1 MVLLV
6 THIAWLGKKSPFCG
20 NVTYGLTITEALRN
34 RGHRISFIH
43 FDTPASFPLRRD
55 DSDNPLMPWQTA
67 SPAAASANAAAHSLS
82 TGLATGLTNGFTTA
96 LNSGLSGFN
105 SKAGSNFQGGSR
117 SPAGVNWLG
126 AASSQSGE
134 GSLSGTSSQAGI
146 SSQANSNLRSG
157 SNSQANTSFESGA
170 NAQSGVNA
178 QSATGRLAPVDAQ
191 QTGDAAQTAEA
202 LAKAEALANPEVALT
217 YLMKSQV
224 YTVPAPGA
232 QRELRESLERL
243 RPDVVHASLT
253 LSPLDF
259 LLPDLCEQLGLPL
272 VATFHPAFD
281 AGLRNLTAGT
291 TQLMYQL
298 YAPSLAHYDRVIV
311 FSELQAELLNRL
323 GVKENRLAVIP
334 NGVDPQQW
342 APAGQEQPSVSQ
354 ELAALQRQFGNERI
368 FLYMG
373 RIAPEKNVEALLKA
387 WRLVQLPGCRLV
399 VVGDGTMRQ
408 QLMQSYGE
416 EDRVLWWGHEPDRLR
431 RLALLQLAEVFILP
445 SLVEG
450 LSLALLEAMASGTAC
465 IATDAGADGEV
476 LEGGA
481 GIVISTQAV
490 TTQLRTLL
498 PLLRDQPV
506 LSAELGR
513 RARARVLERYSLSH
527 NIDALEKLYG
537 QLLHPGE
544 LVG

>member
-1 MVLLV
+1 MVHLV

-67 SPAAASANAAAHSLS
+67 SPAAVSANAAAHSLS
-82 TGLATGLTNGFTTA
+82 TGLTNA
-96 LNSGLSGFN
+96 LNTGLSGFN
-105 SKAGSNFQGGSR
+105 AKAGSNFQGGSR
-117 SPAGVNWLG
+117 FRAAVNSLG

-178 QSATGRLAPVDAQ
+178 ESATGRLARVDAQ